1 VRGVERPAIAGAQA
15 GRDGADI
22 AGAGIA
28 QVPGASN
35 PPVDVHLAEGFSPRV
50 GPGEMDV
57 GGQVAAKGGVREMTG
72 IPEVV
77 IDKANPEY
85 PLQPGDPIWN
95 PFFNAARP
103 LHFWLLGSGGN
114 FHTRAQI
121 AEHYAAFLVPMPARA
136 FTIDVRSEP
145 GAPYLSPAAFREWQI
160 RSTLRAGRLEFLSFF
175 EKGWVDWATGQGA
188 LVLRTQ
194 GNPENFLRVVYAWRC
209 LEGDALLLHASGIIR
224 DTRGYVFFG
233 PSGSG
238 KTTIT
243 RLSQAHTVLSDDL
256 VILKK
261 QDARWRVHGVPFRGD
276 LPEAPRTNAAADLR
290 GIFALA
296 KDSQHRVLPLPPPE
310 AVARLS
316 ACVPFVMAQPG
327 NAQRVTGICAGLNA
341 SVPVRALH
349 FDRDSKFWEVI
360 DGLE

>member
-1 VRGVERPAIAGAQA
+1 MNSLTIRIA
-15 GRDGADI
+15 DWDTTL
-22 AGAGIA
+22 
-28 QVPGASN
+28 
-35 PPVDVHLAEGFSPRV
+35 HLAEC
-50 GPGEMDV
+50 D
-57 GGQVAAKGGVREMTG
+57 AA
-72 IPEVV
+72 
-77 IDKANPEY
+77 
-85 PLQPGDPIWN
+85 
-95 PFFNAARP
+95 
-103 LHFWLLGSGGN
+103 
-114 FHTRAQI
+114 TRAQI
-121 AEHYAAFLVPMPARA
+121 AEHYAAFLVPTSARA
-136 FTIDVRSEP
+136 FTIHVRSEP
-145 GAPYLSPAAFREWQI
+145 GAPCLSPEAFREWQI

-188 LVLRTQ
+188 LVLRAQ
-194 GNPENFLRVVYAWRC
+194 GSPENFLRVVYAWRC

-261 QDARWRVHGVPFRGD
+261 QDARWRVYGVPFRGD
-276 LPEAPRTNAAADLR
+276 LPEAPRTNAAADLH

-316 ACVPFVMAQPG
+316 ACVPFVMAHPG
-327 NAQRVTGICAGLNA
+327 NARRVTGICAGLNA